1 MYALL
6 NVASE
11 HWSAFR
17 KDVLLVTCCA
27 KIVRGSALMCFTDIN
42 HFAKLITQQP
52 VESSNGVRSRRPS
65 RRLHDRSFK
74 VRGDKHI

>member
-6 NVASE
+6 NVILE

-42 HFAKLITQQP
+42 HLAKLITQQP
-52 VESSNGVRSRRPS
+52 GELSDIVQRR
-65 RRLHDRSFK
+65 
-74 VRGDKHI
+74 